1 MIVSLAS
8 EKNQRHLEARE
19 LAEGYYLALISA
31 GWGLYRIGKEHNIEP
46 IYPKGK
52 GILPDCTVSVGIWT
66 EEYLIDQLS
75 DYILYGEKYLI

>member
-1 MIVSLAS
+1 MVWGLCYVTVCYQMIVSLAS
-8 EKNQRHLEARE
+8 EKNQRQLEARE

-31 GWGLYRIGKEHNIEP
+31 
-46 IYPKGK
+46 GK

-75 DYILYGEKYLI
+75 DYILYGERYLI